1 MKKDYL
7 GLLLTCVIGMTSI
20 SSCSSLDNPVPAPV
34 PIVTETLTGDW
45 LYVYE
50 YPSDGDQM
58 VGREV
63 ATTLINFAENGV
75 MTQKSYIGNSGASIE
90 TWERW
95 RRHGLYTVN
104 EAANTM
110 IFEGIGNEVETVSY
124 SLTEGQ
130 LVFDY
135 YNTFDE
141 EMKKAIFLRPE
152 AGDLEFLD
160 MIDKKVASDDYVGK
174 WFGYKVYEDIGI
186 TIYMML
192 DFTEDGIINVRRYSV
207 DHYNDCMRSVY
218 SQYYEESDEEDGM
231 KIIMMHDSK
240 DYSKTYSY
248 WWTVEDNILTLGD
261 PEDEEDDFTSSYHPL
276 SPDDIVLLEEL
287 DKLVK
292 E

>member
-1 MKKDYL
+1 
-7 GLLLTCVIGMTSI
+7 
-20 SSCSSLDNPVPAPV
+20 
-34 PIVTETLTGDW
+34 
-45 LYVYE
+45 
-50 YPSDGDQM
+50 
-58 VGREV
+58 
-63 ATTLINFAENGV
+63 
-75 MTQKSYIGNSGASIE
+75 
-90 TWERW
+90 
-95 RRHGLYTVN
+95 
-104 EAANTM
+104 
-110 IFEGIGNEVETVSY
+110 
-124 SLTEGQ
+124 
-130 LVFDY
+130 
-135 YNTFDE
+135 
-141 EMKKAIFLRPE
+141 
-152 AGDLEFLD
+152 
-160 MIDKKVASDDYVGK
+160 
-174 WFGYKVYEDIGI
+174 
-186 TIYMML
+186 MML